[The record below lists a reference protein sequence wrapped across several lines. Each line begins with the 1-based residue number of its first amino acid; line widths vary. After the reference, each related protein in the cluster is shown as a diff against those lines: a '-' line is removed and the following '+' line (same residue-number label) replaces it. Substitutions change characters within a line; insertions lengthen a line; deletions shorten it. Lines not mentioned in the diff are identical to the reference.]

1 MRTNMKKI
9 LLSVLSLAVFLVLI
23 GCKRSETSSPT
34 EKEGKKFRIAL
45 VMKSLANEFFL
56 TMENGA
62 KAHQK
67 ANSDKYD
74 LIANGIKDELDVS
87 RQIEIVEQMIAQK
100 VDAIVIA
107 PADSKAL
114 IPVCKKAIQAGIV
127 VINIDNKFDD
137 EVLQQNKITIP
148 FVGPNNRV
156 GALKVAE
163 YVAKRLKPGDKVAII
178 EGAPN
183 AYNAVQRKL
192 GFTDA
197 IKMAKLNL
205 VSSQSGYWE
214 TDKANKVAS
223 AIINEHPDLK
233 AIFCANDS
241 MAIGAVTALR
251 DAGKL
256 GQVLVAG
263 YDNISAAQQLL
274 KEGKIIATA
283 DQHADK
289 LAVYGIEYALQI
301 LKEKTTPTDM
311 ETPVDLITAEKLTN
325 K

>member
-1 MRTNMKKI
+1 
-9 LLSVLSLAVFLVLI
+9 
-23 GCKRSETSSPT
+23 
-34 EKEGKKFRIAL
+34 
-45 VMKSLANEFFL
+45 
-56 TMENGA
+56 
-62 KAHQK
+62 
-67 ANSDKYD
+67 
-74 LIANGIKDELDVS
+74 
-87 RQIEIVEQMIAQK
+87 MIAQK

>member
-1 MRTNMKKI
+1 MKI
-9 LLSVLSLAVFLVLI
+9 NSRHIIFSGVALISLI
-23 GCKRSETSSPT
+23 GVFFVGGCKPGEGRKSSKP
-34 EKEGKKFRIAL
+34 RIAL
-45 VMKSLANEFFL
+45 IMKSLANEFFQ

-67 ANSDKYD
+67 QNSDQYE

-87 RQIEIVEQMIAQK
+87 RQIDLVEQMISQR

-114 IPVCKKAIQAGIV
+114 IPVCKKAQQAGIV
-127 VINIDNKFDD
+127 VVNIDNKFDD
-137 EVLQQNKITIP
+137 EVLEQNKVKFP
-148 FVGPNNRV
+148 FVGPNNRIGARKV
-156 GALKVAE
+156 GE

-183 AYNAVQRKL
+183 AFNGVQRKL
-192 GFTDA
+192 GFQDA
-197 IKMAKLNL
+197 IKAAKLNL
-205 VSSQSGYWE
+205 ISSQSGYWE

-223 AIINEHPDLK
+223 AIITEHPDIK
-233 AIFCANDS
+233 AILCANDS
-241 MAIGAVTALR
+241 MAIGVVAALR

-256 GQVLVAG
+256 NQVLVAG
-263 YDNISAAQQLL
+263 YDNISAVQQLL

-283 DQHADK
+283 DQHADR

-301 LKEKTTPTDM
+301 IRDKITPLDF
-311 ETPVDLITAEKLTN
+311 ETPVDLITAETLAGK